1 VVGNRD
7 DGHVEEAQE
16 EFNQAEHAHAALNHS
31 GDSEDSCGR
40 GKREEMQSGFPGIR
54 ISYTPLLQTQTHR
67 RLRSLCTLI

>member
-1 VVGNRD
+1 VGNSD
-7 DGHVEEAQE
+7 DEHLEEVQE

-54 ISYTPLLQTQTHR
+54 IWYTPLLETQTYR
-67 RLRSLCTLI
+67 RLRSLHTLL